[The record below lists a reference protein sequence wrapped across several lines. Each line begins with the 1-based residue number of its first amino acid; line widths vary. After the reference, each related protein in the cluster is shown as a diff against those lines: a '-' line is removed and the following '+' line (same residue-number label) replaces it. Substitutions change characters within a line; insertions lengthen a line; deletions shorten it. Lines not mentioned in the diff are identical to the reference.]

1 MSNRSDGSDDRVD
14 AATLR
19 VWGLPDPG
27 RTKQSRGD
35 AVIVGASRRTPG
47 AVILAFEAAM
57 RVGVGRVA
65 LLVPGSVEGQL
76 GALLPEAAV
85 HALPDDPDDPISGAA
100 ADAVERADAVL
111 VGPGFDDVPQTR
123 ATLDAVLD
131 LRPRRLVLDA
141 YALAALPDIARDRLP
156 RDLVLT
162 PNEREVEVLSGSSP
176 DGDAFVPTIA
186 EVARRYEAVVA
197 SYGVVAAPGGRI
209 LHVEGG
215 GPELATAGSGDVLAG
230 AIIGFLA
237 RRIDADR
244 AAAWGLWAHAR
255 AGGRLAERLGLGI
268 LARELAAELAL
279 AVHEVD
285 RGGEEGASR

>member
-1 MSNRSDGSDDRVD
+1 MSNRSDGSDDRID

-162 PNEREVEVLSGSSP
+162 PNERELLDFASANTVLNASVTHLRRDGARWEMLAFSTVSHLQKEGADVTVHPGSP
-176 DGDAFVPTIA
+176 D
-186 EVARRYEAVVA
+186 
-197 SYGVVAAPGGRI
+197 
-209 LHVEGG
+209 VE
-215 GPELATAGSGDVLAG
+215 PE
-230 AIIGFLA
+230 
-237 RRIDADR
+237 
-244 AAAWGLWAHAR
+244 
-255 AGGRLAERLGLGI
+255 
-268 LARELAAELAL
+268 
-279 AVHEVD
+279 
-285 RGGEEGASR
+285 